1 MTQLAARP
9 EDYERARRQA
19 RLLAFPHASDAS
31 VAEARMAEARTAKRI
46 RSAFWGAV
54 GLAVI
59 VGALVV
65 WGMR

>member
-1 MTQLAARP
+1 
-9 EDYERARRQA
+9 
-19 RLLAFPHASDAS
+19 
-31 VAEARMAEARTAKRI
+31 MAEARTAKRI